1 MFQINK
7 NNEKLFSTESI
18 VNHNLVRLNTNEK
31 SNQLE
36 RIKTDEV
43 IINQNMM
50 IELPFLK
57 KFTFREKEIEKK
69 EKENEKGIEKN
80 KHFKNYTSNFFKK

>member
-18 VNHNLVRLNTNEK
+18 VNHNLFRLNTNEK